1 MRILIVGGTQFVGR
15 HITEAALAAGHAVTL
30 LHRGQTGADLFP
42 SAEHLHADR
51 NALPDRL
58 FGDDAGWDATVD
70 VSAYLPRQVHGLA
83 DALGGRGGR
92 YVYISSVSVYSS
104 AAVTAARE
112 GAGAWSGFRE
122 DAAVLELDDP
132 AVEEITDETYGPLKA
147 ACERV
152 AEERFGTS
160 TLIVRPT
167 YVVGPHDH
175 LSRFTFWVERVARGG
190 EILAPGPR
198 DAAIQVIDA
207 RDMAD
212 WTIRLLGRPA
222 GGVFHAVSPAPPFSF
237 GEMLEAMVAE
247 VGPPGTTLTWV
258 DADFL
263 GAQGLDGESLPL
275 WSAFDP
281 EGALNEAD
289 PSAAFAAG
297 LSPRPLRQ
305 TVRETHEDALRHPLP
320 PPAARLTAEQETRIL
335 EEWHRR

>member
-15 HITEAALAAGHAVTL
+15 HITEAAVAAGHEVTL

-42 SAEHLHADR
+42 SATHLHADR
-51 NALPDRL
+51 NALPDGL
-58 FGDDAGWDATVD
+58 LSGEWDATVD

-83 DALGGRGGR
+83 DALDGRGGR
-92 YVYISSVSVYSS
+92 YVYISSVSVYDVPV
-104 AAVTAARE
+104 AP
-112 GAGAWSGFRE
+112 GFGE
-122 DAAVLELDDP
+122 DSPVQELDDP
-132 AVEEITDETYGPLKA
+132 TVEEVTDATYGPLKA

-152 AEERFGTS
+152 ATQRFGTS

-207 RDMAD
+207 RDLAD
-212 WTIRLLGRPA
+212 WTIRLLGRPG

-237 GEMLEAMVAE
+237 AELLEAMVAE

-258 DADFL
+258 DPEFL
-263 GAQGLDGESLPL
+263 GERGLDGESLPL
-275 WSAFDP
+275 WSAFDR
-281 EGALNEAD
+281 EKDLNAAD
-289 PSAAFAAG
+289 PAAAFAAG

-305 TVRETHEDALRHPLP
+305 TVRETYEDALRHPLP
-320 PPAARLTAEQETRIL
+320 PPAERLTAEREAGL
-335 EEWHRR
+335 LAEWHGR

>member
-1 MRILIVGGTQFVGR
+1 MRILIVGGTRFVGR
-15 HITEAALAAGHAVTL
+15 HITEAALAAGHEVTL
-30 LHRGQTGADLFP
+30 LHRGQTGPDLFP
-42 SAEHLHADR
+42 SAVHLRADR
-51 NALPDRL
+51 NSLPDGL
-58 FGDDAGWDATVD
+58 LTGDWDATID
-70 VSAYLPRQVHGLA
+70 VSGYLPRQVGGLA

-92 YVYISSVSVYSS
+92 YVYISSVSVYD
-104 AAVTAARE
+104 VPT
-112 GAGAWSGFRE
+112 GPGFGE
-122 DAAVLELDDP
+122 DSPLLGLDDP
-132 AVEEITDETYGPLKA
+132 TVEEVTDETYGPLKA

-207 RDMAD
+207 RDLAD
-212 WTIRLLGRPA
+212 WTIRLLGRPG

-237 GEMLEAMVAE
+237 EELLEAMVAE

-258 DADFL
+258 DPEFL
-263 GAQGLDGESLPL
+263 GERGLTAEALPL
-275 WSAFDP
+275 WSAFDK
-281 EGALNEAD
+281 ERDLNAAD
-289 PSAAFAAG
+289 PAAAFAAG

-305 TVRETHEDALRHPLP
+305 TVRETYESAAQDPLP
-320 PPAARLTAEQETRIL
+320 PPPERLTAEQESRVL
-335 EEWHRR
+335 AEWHRR

>member
-1 MRILIVGGTQFVGR
+1 MRILIVGGTRFVGR
-15 HITEAALAAGHAVTL
+15 HITEAALAAGHDVTL

-42 SAEHLHADR
+42 AATHLHADR
-51 NALPDRL
+51 NALPDGL
-58 FGDDAGWDATVD
+58 FAGHEDWDATID

-83 DALGGRGGR
+83 DAIGERGGR
-92 YVYISSVSVYSS
+92 YVYISSVSVYD
-104 AAVTAARE
+104 VP
-112 GAGAWSGFRE
+112 AGPGFAE
-122 DAAVLELDDP
+122 DSPLLKLDDP
-132 AVEEITDETYGPLKA
+132 TVEEITNETYGPLKA

-160 TLIVRPT
+160 TVIIRPT

-175 LSRFTFWVERVARGG
+175 LSRFTWWVERVARGG
-190 EILAPGPR
+190 EVLAPGPR

-212 WTIRLLGRPA
+212 WTIRLLDRPG

-237 GEMLEAMVAE
+237 EQLLEAMLAE

-263 GAQGLDGESLPL
+263 RTRGIDEERLPL
-275 WSAFDP
+275 WHPFDA
-281 EGALNEAD
+281 EAALDAAD

-305 TVRETHEDALRHPLP
+305 TIRETYESALLDPLP
-320 PPAARLTAEQETRIL
+320 PPSERLTADQETTL
-335 EEWHRR
+335 LTEWRLHTS

>member
-1 MRILIVGGTQFVGR
+1 MRILIVGGTRFVGR
-15 HITEAALAAGHAVTL
+15 HITEAALAAGHEVTL
-30 LHRGQTGADLFP
+30 LHRGQTGPDLFP
-42 SAEHLHADR
+42 SAVHLRADR
-51 NALPDRL
+51 NSLPDGL
-58 FGDDAGWDATVD
+58 LAGDWDATID
-70 VSAYLPRQVHGLA
+70 VSGYLPRQVGGLA

-92 YVYISSVSVYSS
+92 YVYISSVSVYD
-104 AAVTAARE
+104 VP
-112 GAGAWSGFRE
+112 AGPGFGE
-122 DAAVLELDDP
+122 DSPLLGLDDP
-132 AVEEITDETYGPLKA
+132 TVEEVTDETYGPLKA

-207 RDMAD
+207 RDLAD
-212 WTIRLLGRPA
+212 WTIRLLGRPG

-237 GEMLEAMVAE
+237 EELLEAVVAE

-258 DADFL
+258 DPDFL
-263 GAQGLDGESLPL
+263 GERGLTAEALPL
-275 WSAFDP
+275 WSAFDK
-281 EGALNEAD
+281 ERDLNAAD
-289 PSAAFAAG
+289 PAAAFAAG

-305 TVRETHEDALRHPLP
+305 TVRETYESAAQDPLP
-320 PPAARLTAEQETRIL
+320 PPPERLTAEQESRVL
-335 EEWHRR
+335 AEWHRR